1 MSNSDEDEDRRFFRA
16 AAEAIVA
23 SSMNS
28 QIDPT
33 IMELLRRIQY
43 ASLSKGNGSA
53 RNEGHTLAGSST
65 GSGSQQLQASSIASL
80 SGLIDSTKA
89 TNFPTFNLD
98 YFNIQD
104 TQRSEA
110 REENI
115 NVLQPHE
122 QHSLSLQ
129 RHQLGHNKQVYGTE
143 RGSSANNQ
151 SFNNDGGYNSN
162 NNNNNNNNTGNR
174 PFTFPIATS
183 PATQSLVSKQTPS
196 SQHSYTPNSL
206 GGSTS
211 NPSSPSNGDEKP
223 FQCQDCTLSF
233 RRSSDLR
240 RHQRA
245 HLPVLPHIC
254 QQCGKGFARKDALK
268 RHTDTLTCK
277 RNRERLLSS
286 GGDLESILQRGR
298 DHI

>member
-1 MSNSDEDEDRRFFRA
+1 MSSDEDEDRKFFRA

-23 SSMNS
+23 SSMNN

-43 ASLSKGNGSA
+43 ASLSKS
-53 RNEGHTLAGSST
+53 NEGSSSHTSHADTHANNSST
-65 GSGSQQLQASSIASL
+65 AL

-89 TNFPTFNLD
+89 ANFPTFNLD
-98 YFNIQD
+98 YFNIQQQQLKEHEEEQER
-104 TQRSEA
+104 QRQQSAFQMEQQQQSSSNMA
-110 REENI
+110 FNFPA
-115 NVLQPHE
+115 VSPH
-122 QHSLSLQ
+122 
-129 RHQLGHNKQVYGTE
+129 
-143 RGSSANNQ
+143 A
-151 SFNNDGGYNSN
+151 
-162 NNNNNNNNTGNR
+162 
-174 PFTFPIATS
+174 
-183 PATQSLVSKQTPS
+183 QSLNSKHTPT
-196 SQHSYTPNSL
+196 SQPSFTPNSL
-206 GGSTS
+206 GNSTS

-286 GGDLESILQRGR
+286 GGDLDTIIHRGR
-298 DHI
+298 DL